1 MPTARKEMVMKISA
15 VIVAG
20 GKGKRMGAGINKV
33 LLPLCGK
40 AIIARTAEEFEN
52 NARVDEIIIVTG
64 EEDIEAVKAVVG
76 ACGKVAAVIGG
87 GAERQQSVF
96 NGLLEASGDIVLIH
110 DGARALITDIE
121 IENAINDCIKYGAAA
136 VGVPCKDTLKSA
148 DADGFI
154 KGTVDRDRTYMIQ
167 TPQAF
172 ETNMIRMLHKRAAS
186 DGLTVTDDCAIAEYY
201 GVKVKITEG
210 SYGNIK
216 LTTPV
221 DLAVGEMILKKR
233 SENDED
239 RTGL

>member
-1 MPTARKEMVMKISA
+1 MVINVKISA

-20 GKGKRMGAGINKV
+20 GKGKRMGAGKNKV
-33 LLPLCGK
+33 FLKLGGEE
-40 AIIARTAEEFEN
+40 IIARTVRAFCESP
-52 NARVDEIIIVTG
+52 RVDEIIVVTG
-64 EEDIEAVKAVVG
+64 AEDVQGISDMLKDCEKLLAVTEG
-76 ACGKVAAVIGG
+76 GK
-87 GAERQQSVF
+87 ERQQSVF
-96 NGLLEASGDIVLIH
+96 NGLLEATGDIVLIH
-110 DGARALITDIE
+110 DGARALITDTE
-121 IENAINDCIKYGAAA
+121 IEKVIDDCIKYGAAA

-154 KGTVDRDRTYMIQ
+154 EGTVDRERTYMIQ

-172 ETNMIRMLHKRAAS
+172 ETRTIRTLHKRAAS
-186 DGLTVTDDCAIAEYY
+186 DGLTVTDDCAIAEHY

-210 SYGNIK
+210 SYNNIK